1 MPLHVVATTPRL
13 SIVSNSI
20 MRTYPVHIVFT
31 LIVATL
37 AACSATN
44 PVAQEK
50 ATLFQGVK
58 VTTACC
64 ESRSTAL
71 KSAQALTDFR
81 GMFDPST
88 PHFDF
93 GDGLAPFVVFAIDDA
108 AKVIEIEAPAQSLPM
123 IHGGDGVIRYLDA
136 KLIFIDDNGLTVS
149 GDVISEGQRSRFSA
163 SRALFKYVRVPST
176 ARKVIVTTDPKK
188 NREHHVS
195 QVKQAPEGRLTSK
208 STTYFAF
215 GGIIPDGHKSANY
228 GPVAVRVLPNE

>member
-1 MPLHVVATTPRL
+1 MRHCFRIIFFQLTVAT
-13 SIVSNSI
+13 IVG
-20 MRTYPVHIVFT
+20 
-31 LIVATL
+31 
-37 AACSATN
+37 CSATS
-44 PVAQEK
+44 PVAQK
-50 ATLFQGVK
+50 TANLFQGVK
-58 VTTACC
+58 ITTACC
-64 ESRSTAL
+64 ESKGAAIGNSRP
-71 KSAQALTDFR
+71 LTDFR
-81 GMFDPST
+81 GMFDPAT

-149 GDVISEGQRSRFSA
+149 GDVISEGQRSRVSA
-163 SRALFKYVRVPST
+163 SRAHFKYVRVPST
-176 ARKVIVTTDPKK
+176 ARKVVVTTDPKK

-215 GGIIPDGHKSANY
+215 GGIIPDGHKSASY